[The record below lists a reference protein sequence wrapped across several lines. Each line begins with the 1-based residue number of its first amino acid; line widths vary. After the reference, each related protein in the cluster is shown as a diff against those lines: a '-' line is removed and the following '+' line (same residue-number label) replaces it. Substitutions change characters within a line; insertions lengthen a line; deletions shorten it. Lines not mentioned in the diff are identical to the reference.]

1 MLSLPFL
8 RARPPSGGLTTWCKE
23 AALAG
28 YASAQNNLAGM
39 YAEGDGVDQN
49 YKKAKE
55 WWERA
60 ARQGIAE
67 ASGNLANLYENG
79 DGVKRNRKKAR
90 KW

>member
-1 MLSLPFL
+1 
-8 RARPPSGGLTTWCKE
+8 
-23 AALAG
+23 
-28 YASAQNNLAGM
+28 M

>member
-1 MLSLPFL
+1 
-8 RARPPSGGLTTWCKE
+8 
-23 AALAG
+23 
-28 YASAQNNLAGM
+28 M

-90 KW
+90 KWQEKALAQGLSGVQTSDGDL